1 MKRIILN
8 AIDSL
13 IIIALLSGAVYIVLS
28 HSQTEYTQV
37 FEVVEIDDDLVY
49 LIDDNGNEWIWE
61 GTEGWK
67 VGDFATAIM
76 NTNRTNEIY
85 DDIITDLRIIER

>member
-28 HSQTEYTQV
+28 QPQTEYTQV